1 MLLLCLLLML
11 HLGAAFGCAFCSS
24 LHFSTSVVV
33 VAVFPLRSVFLN
45 EYFVVVVFD
54 VFGWLPVEIF

>member
-1 MLLLCLLLML
+1 MLLLLS

-24 LHFSTSVVV
+24 LHFSTSAVVVVVV

-45 EYFVVVVFD
+45 EYFVD

>member
-1 MLLLCLLLML
+1 MLLLLS

-24 LHFSTSVVV
+24 LHFSTSTVVV
-33 VAVFPLRSVFLN
+33 VIVAVFPLRSVFLN

>member
-1 MLLLCLLLML
+1 MLLLS
-11 HLGAAFGCAFCSS
+11 HLGAALGCAFCSS
-24 LHFSTSVVV
+24 LHFSTSTVVVVFV

>member
-1 MLLLCLLLML
+1 MLLLLS

-24 LHFSTSVVV
+24 LHFSTSTVVVV

-45 EYFVVVVFD
+45 EYFVD